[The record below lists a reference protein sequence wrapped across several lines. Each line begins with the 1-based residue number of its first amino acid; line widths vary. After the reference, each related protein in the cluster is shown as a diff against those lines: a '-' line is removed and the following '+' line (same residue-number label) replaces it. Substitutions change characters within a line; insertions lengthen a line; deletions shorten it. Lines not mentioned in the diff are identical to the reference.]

1 MTKAKS
7 PLFISHANDRQGEY
21 FNLNGTYLFTV
32 QQFDAT
38 DSLVFHAQTAPGFF
52 TAQSG
57 ILTELYHPD
66 QRPQHRHDSLELIY
80 VLRGSLTQFIE
91 DYCHTYTEGSCC
103 ILSKNIRHVESFS
116 SDFEAVFVLLSDA
129 FIQTVLDGD
138 VCFSPDFSCRQ
149 NTNPVSRQ
157 LISLLKEHP
166 AFEKKMFDFIPLK
179 PASELRDEA
188 EVLFAHM
195 ILETRKQSPGCFPI
209 VCGYFARLF
218 SLLAAEDCYQLHPI
232 CLKSSNE
239 DFIFNQILLYLQ
251 NHHGR
256 VDYDELE
263 ALLHYT
269 RDYLNRIVKRR
280 RGCTLTALAQW
291 ICLEEAAH
299 LLLTSSK
306 SIGEIMQELGYANR
320 TYFYRIFRER
330 FGATPL
336 AYRRS
341 STDSHEFSFSSPSA
355 PTPPLSI

>member
-32 QQFDAT
+32 QQFGAT

-149 NTNPVSRQ
+149 NTNPVSRR

-166 AFEKKMFDFIPLK
+166 AFEKKMLDFIPLK

-188 EVLFAHM
+188 EVLFARM

-218 SLLAAEDCYQLHPI
+218 SLLAAEDC
-232 CLKSSNE
+232 
-239 DFIFNQILLYLQ
+239 
-251 NHHGR
+251 R
-256 VDYDELE
+256 
-263 ALLHYT
+263 
-269 RDYLNRIVKRR
+269 
-280 RGCTLTALAQW
+280 
-291 ICLEEAAH
+291 
-299 LLLTSSK
+299 
-306 SIGEIMQELGYANR
+306 
-320 TYFYRIFRER
+320 
-330 FGATPL
+330 
-336 AYRRS
+336 
-341 STDSHEFSFSSPSA
+341 
-355 PTPPLSI
+355 